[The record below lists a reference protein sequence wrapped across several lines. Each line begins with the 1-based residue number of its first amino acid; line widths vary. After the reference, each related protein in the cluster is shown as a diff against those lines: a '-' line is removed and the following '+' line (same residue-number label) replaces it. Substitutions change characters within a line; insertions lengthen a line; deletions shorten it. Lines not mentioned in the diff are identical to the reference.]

1 MRIEQ
6 IRNATIKIHYAGKTF
21 LVDPWLA
28 PKGSMGCFADL
39 STFRVCHK
47 EQARIPMPMCALPF
61 PTEKV
66 LEDVDA
72 YIVTHV
78 HPDHI
83 DMNLDGTIKDYLK
96 RDVATFV
103 QSDED
108 AIVLQKSGFGDVR
121 TLGANSSFGDIQ
133 LMKTPGLHG
142 TLKPCGP
149 SCGVVFRHPEEKT
162 LYVAGDTIWYSEVE
176 RSLASFRPDVV
187 VLNACAAE
195 LEDYGRLIMDD
206 HDVAMVHKAAPCARV
221 IVSHMD
227 TVAHASIT
235 RATMRER
242 LQKLGIWDA
251 ILMPADGESLSF

>member
-6 IRNATIKIHYAGKTF
+6 IRNATIRIQYASRTF

-28 PKGSMGCFADL
+28 PKGSMGSFAEL
-39 STFRVCHK
+39 PGYRVCHK
-47 EQARIPMPMCALPF
+47 EQESIPMPMCDLPC
-61 PTEKV
+61 PTEKI
-66 LEDVDA
+66 LKGADA

-83 DMNLDGTIKDYLK
+83 DMAMDGTIQNYLK
-96 RDVATFV
+96 RDVPAFV
-103 QSDED
+103 QSEED
-108 AIVLQKSGFGDVR
+108 AGVLQKSGFQDVHV
-121 TLGANSSFGDIQ
+121 LGSSSSFGDIR
-133 LMKTPGLHG
+133 LVKTSGLHG
-142 TLKPCGP
+142 TIKPCGP
-149 SCGVVFRHPEEKT
+149 SCGLVFRHPEEKP
-162 LYVAGDTIWYSEVE
+162 LYVAGDTIWYDEVE
-176 RSLASFRPDVV
+176 RTLARFRPDVV

-206 HDVAMVHKAAPCARV
+206 HDVAMVHKAAPYAKI

-235 RATMRER
+235 RSTMRER

-251 ILMPADGESLSF
+251 VLMPADGETLSF